1 MNEYIIIFSYMDK
14 IEAKSFYDY
23 EEALN
28 QFKIFLGKVFICG
41 RNFVTVNDNMISL
54 ATILNKDIKKVF
66 DNLGTDAHFVQN
78 IPSVIVKINK
88 I

>member
-1 MNEYIIIFSYMDK
+1 MDK

-28 QFKIFLGKVFICG
+28 QFKIFLGKTFIHG
-41 RNFVTVNDNMISL
+41 RNFVTINNDMISL
-54 ATILNKDIKKVF
+54 ATITNENTKRIF
-66 DNLGTDAHFVQN
+66 DNLGTDKHFVQN
-78 IPSVIVKINK
+78 IPSIIVKINK